1 MQISDFINRITDTS
15 DDVEEVLVE
24 IDGAEYEFTIEERP
38 EVFDGFDTVYP
49 AHIVLRTL
57 CE

>member
-1 MQISDFINRITDTS
+1 MKISDFINQITDTS

-24 IDGAEYEFTIEERP
+24 IDGTEYEFSIEERP

-49 AHIVLRTL
+49 AHIVLRAL
-57 CE
+57 RE